1 MKKLGNGNSR
11 GIVEIVVLLVVALVI
26 IFLMGLQPSDVWN
39 KFAWPILEKSWEI
52 VVAVAQAIANT
63 IKDAV

>member
-1 MKKLGNGNSR
+1 MKKNTESR
-11 GIVEIVVLLVVALVI
+11 GIVEIVVLLIVALVI
-26 IFLMGLQPSDVWN
+26 IFLLGFQPADIWT

-52 VVAVAQAIANT
+52 VVAVAQAIANA

>member
-1 MKKLGNGNSR
+1 MKKNTESR
-11 GIVEIVVLLVVALVI
+11 GIVEIVVLLIVALVI
-26 IFLMGLQPSDVWN
+26 SFQLGFQPADIWT

-52 VVAVAQAIANT
+52 VVAVAQAIANA